1 MTYGFY
7 QYDDRN
13 DYDDYEEEALEAI
26 RKEDEGD

>member
-13 DYDDYEEEALEAI
+13 DYDYEEEALEAI